1 MATSYALSRQP
12 DVLDYASPKQF
23 SFVINQLP
31 KVQFFTTACSLPGI
45 TLGTTTFPTRFTQ
58 VPIQGDNVTF
68 ESFSLSFIV
77 DVLLLISK
85 VISCISLAICVY
97 LSLP

>member
-12 DVLDYASPKQF
+12 DVLDYASPTQF

-45 TLGTTTFPTRFTQ
+45 TLVTTTFPTSFTQ
-58 VPIQGDNVTF
+58 VPIQGDNVKF
-68 ESFSLSFIV
+68 ESFNLTFIF
-77 DVLLLISK
+77 
-85 VISCISLAICVY
+85 Y
-97 LSLP
+97 